1 MANIPGRREKMTPE
15 SKEVKE
21 ERMNRFVEDFSHLIE
36 KHNINE
42 AENCIIMIRLMA
54 FSLLPLPKELRNSS
68 LDVCIEGIRIY
79 FKTYDEIC
87 EEGK

>member
-1 MANIPGRREKMTPE
+1 MIPE
-15 SKEVKE
+15 SKEVIE
-21 ERMNRFVEDFSHLIE
+21 ERMNRFVEDFSHLIV

-54 FSLLPLPKELRNSS
+54 FSLLPLPKELREPT

-79 FKTYDEIC
+79 FRNYDIMC
-87 EEGK
+87 EEKKSNE

>member
-1 MANIPGRREKMTPE
+1 
-15 SKEVKE
+15 
-21 ERMNRFVEDFSHLIE
+21 
-36 KHNINE
+36 
-42 AENCIIMIRLMA
+42 
-54 FSLLPLPKELRNSS
+54 LPLPKELRNSS